1 MSVFY
6 SVHQLIN
13 ATSGHLMR
21 HGANH
26 GITALVTDTRKIHQ
40 ADTSVFF
47 ALVTDRNDG
56 HRYLKQAI
64 EGGIQTLV
72 VSEPNSVPSDF
83 NGNAIVVAD
92 TLRAL
97 QQTAANKRSLFALPV
112 IAITG
117 SNGKTIVKEWLNHL
131 LADDFVIARSPRSYN
146 SQLGVPL
153 SVWALDSQHTLGIFE
168 AGISQPD
175 EMLALEAIIQ
185 PTIGIIT
192 NVREAHKE
200 NFSSSL
206 HIAEEKCLLFS
217 RCQKIV
223 YPRDSADIHK
233 ALAHERYAQIE
244 KLTWSFEEH
253 PEADW
258 CVRKEVHASG
268 SELVFRHDHF
278 EERFSVP
285 FTDDASLENC
295 VSCIVLLFTLG
306 YTPPTL
312 HERLGR
318 LSPLS
323 MRLELLAGVNNTT
336 VVNDAYSCDLYSL
349 EIAIDFALA
358 NAVKKPVSVFL
369 SDLPQTGIAANELF
383 DQLNQL
389 MVEKGIQRWIGVGPQ
404 HMQWK
409 GNGAYVYRSFP
420 TTEKLLEALST
431 DDYQNDCLL
440 IKGAR
445 DYRFERVVD
454 CFREQNHETVL
465 EVNLNALTHNLNYFR
480 SQLASS
486 TRLMV
491 MVKAF
496 GYGSGAHEVSSLL
509 QFNQVDYLAVAY
521 TDEGLSLRNHG
532 ISLPIMVMNPE
543 HASLGNL
550 IRHHLEPEIFNFRT
564 LQAFLD
570 ALSQH
575 DVVDAYPVH
584 IKLDTGM
591 HRLGFE
597 ESDIEELVN
606 ELRSAKQLR
615 VASVFTHLS
624 STDNPVHDAFTKKQ
638 LDQFSAWSTRI
649 QEALPYPVLRHA
661 LNTGGIQRFPEA
673 QFDMVRLG
681 VGLYGV
687 SATPEEQSRLKPV
700 GYLSTT
706 ISQIKAIP
714 AGESVGYNR
723 QFIASKDMR
732 IATIP
737 LGYADGLRRAV
748 GNGKGYVWINGQAAP
763 TVGNV
768 CMDMTMIDVS
778 LIHCKE
784 GDRVELFGEHITLLQ
799 LANWCDTIPY
809 EILTSISQRVRR
821 IYSQE

>member
-1 MSVFY
+1 
-6 SVHQLIN
+6 
-13 ATSGHLMR
+13 
-21 HGANH
+21 
-26 GITALVTDTRKIHQ
+26 
-40 ADTSVFF
+40 
-47 ALVTDRNDG
+47 
-56 HRYLKQAI
+56 
-64 EGGIQTLV
+64 
-72 VSEPNSVPSDF
+72 
-83 NGNAIVVAD
+83 
-92 TLRAL
+92 
-97 QQTAANKRSLFALPV
+97 
-112 IAITG
+112 
-117 SNGKTIVKEWLNHL
+117 
-131 LADDFVIARSPRSYN
+131 
-146 SQLGVPL
+146 
-153 SVWALDSQHTLGIFE
+153 
-168 AGISQPD
+168 
-175 EMLALEAIIQ
+175 
-185 PTIGIIT
+185 
-192 NVREAHKE
+192 
-200 NFSSSL
+200 
-206 HIAEEKCLLFS
+206 
-217 RCQKIV
+217 
-223 YPRDSADIHK
+223 
-233 ALAHERYAQIE
+233 
-244 KLTWSFEEH
+244 
-253 PEADW
+253 
-258 CVRKEVHASG
+258 
-268 SELVFRHDHF
+268 
-278 EERFSVP
+278 
-285 FTDDASLENC
+285 
-295 VSCIVLLFTLG
+295 
-306 YTPPTL
+306 
-312 HERLGR
+312 
-318 LSPLS
+318 

-369 SDLPQTGIAANELF
+369 SDLPQTGIEANELF
-383 DQLNQL
+383 DQLHQL
-389 MVEKGIQRWIGVGPQ
+389 MVEKGIERWIGVGPQ

-409 GNGAYVYRSFP
+409 GKGDYVYCSFP
-420 TTEKLLEALST
+420 TTEKLLESLST
-431 DDYQNDCLL
+431 DDYQNGCLL

-480 SQLASS
+480 SQLTSS

-543 HASLGNL
+543 HASLGNM
-550 IRHHLEPEIFNFRT
+550 IRHHLEPELFNFRT
-564 LQAFLD
+564 LRAFID
-570 ALSQH
+570 TLSQH
-575 DVVDAYPVH
+575 HVVDPYPVH

-597 ESDIEELVN
+597 ESDIEELVA

-624 STDNPVHDAFTKKQ
+624 STDNPAHDAFTKKQ
-638 LDQFSAWSTRI
+638 LAQFSAWSTRI

-687 SATPEEQSRLKPV
+687 SATPNEQRMLKSV
-700 GYLSTT
+700 GYLSTG
-706 ISQIKAIP
+706 ISQIKNIP
-714 AGESVGYNR
+714 AGESIGYNR
-723 QFIASKDMR
+723 QFIAPKDMR

-768 CMDMTMIDVS
+768 CMDMTMVDVS

-784 GDRVELFGEHITLLQ
+784 GDRVELFGEHISLLQ
-799 LANWCDTIPY
+799 LAKWCDTIPY

-821 IYSQE
+821 VYSQE